1 MYFVEENFLY
11 EDRCTHP
18 RKPLASSSI
27 LPLDRQGLSAATS
40 RYHQCRLEAVVSETR
55 LTHHLGSVIVDMNR
69 HRHHATANVDSVTT
83 SPIRLGSAIGSIT
96 WQWHHATVNVAS
108 MAPSPEWPS
117 GDITSWPIL
126 PRQHHHQ
133 HDSGTQYVLP
143 WLAIRLRGSPPI
155 RLGGL
160 RSITP
165 RDSLTQVHFYLHQ
178 RSQLEASASSPQLL
192 WGSSPN

>member
-69 HRHHATANVDSVTT
+69 HYSQRRLGNNITNKTRQRHRQYNMAMTSRHGQRRFNGAITRMTQWRHHVMTNIASAT
-83 SPIRLGSAIGSIT
+83 
-96 WQWHHATVNVAS
+96 
-108 MAPSPEWPS
+108 PSP
-117 GDITSWPIL
+117 
-126 PRQHHHQ
+126 
-133 HDSGTQYVLP
+133 
-143 WLAIRLRGSPPI
+143 A
-155 RLGGL
+155 
-160 RSITP
+160 
-165 RDSLTQVHFYLHQ
+165 
-178 RSQLEASASSPQLL
+178 
-192 WGSSPN
+192 